1 MFGEWRVFTESRFSM
16 KDWNLGST
24 GLNPLKIA
32 IETKKPLGAGGG
44 ERWTTGWRIF
54 PWLLRGVHSGA
65 LSTNVE

>member
-44 ERWTTGWRIF
+44 REMDY
-54 PWLLRGVHSGA
+54 WLEDISLVAKRGAFRCIVHKC
-65 LSTNVE
+65 